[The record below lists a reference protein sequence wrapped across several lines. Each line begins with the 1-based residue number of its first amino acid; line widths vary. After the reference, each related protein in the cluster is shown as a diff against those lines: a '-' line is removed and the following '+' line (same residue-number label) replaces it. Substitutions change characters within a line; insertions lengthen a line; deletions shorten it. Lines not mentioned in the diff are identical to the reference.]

1 MFDLKIGWL
10 VPVALTIVS
19 LGLNVQSVKAQGA
32 YNSYTFS
39 ADYTTSV
46 TIDQNF
52 RPDLGIV
59 RATITGESVEPVP
72 YGLNF
77 FTSNT
82 YGKLEP
88 IENPAINRYTF
99 NSDPGVFG
107 LNEEPILS
115 DRYYGGSNELFGTA
129 NDSAE
134 INFDEGTIRGG
145 GTITVS
151 GGTGLFRDATGT
163 ITFTQEDILGAPGT
177 PSQGLAKLNFNLQTS
192 QPVPEPKASITFIG
206 MAVIG
211 IGLRIKGNI
220 RRKGKGSLFSVAESE
235 DEFTVG

>member
-1 MFDLKIGWL
+1 MFDAKINWL
-10 VPVALTIVS
+10 LPVALTIVS
-19 LGLNVQSVKAQGA
+19 LGSNLQSVKAQIP

-46 TIDQNF
+46 TIDPSF

-77 FTSNT
+77 FISNT
-82 YGKLEP
+82 YGKLNP

-99 NSDPGVFG
+99 NSDPRVFG
-107 LNEEPILS
+107 LDEEPILA
-115 DRYYGGSNELFGTA
+115 DRYYGGTNELFGTA
-129 NDSAE
+129 SDSAE
-134 INFDEGTIRGG
+134 INFAEGTIRGG
-145 GTITVS
+145 GTITIA
-151 GGTGLFRDATGT
+151 GGKGLFKNATGT
-163 ITFTQEDILGAPGT
+163 ITFTEEDRLNPPGT

-211 IGLRIKGNI
+211 IGLRIKGHI
-220 RRKGKGSLFSVAESE
+220 RRKGNSSLF
-235 DEFTVG
+235 